1 MMKRIICLIFTL
13 AMLGT
18 QPGFAQKKDSKAD
31 AKKPVATEQDA
42 PSPVPLNRLPP
53 PYDGDLQKLLE
64 TLGAISYLTA
74 LCPQGN
80 PKAAEDWRS
89 KAKGLIDAEAPEGA
103 RRTRMIGFYNRGFAS
118 YSLIHRRCTDASRIV
133 TTRLLGEA
141 GQLSRVIGSR
151 FGG

>member
-1 MMKRIICLIFTL
+1 MKPL
-13 AMLGT
+13 AHLMLALLVMAA
-18 QPGFAQKKDSKAD
+18 QPVLAQNKESKAA
-31 AKKPVATEQDA
+31 AKKPVAAEPDA
-42 PSPVPLNRLPP
+42 PSPVPLNRIPP

-89 KAKGLIDAEAPEGA
+89 KAQGLIDAEAPDGA
-103 RRTRMIGFYNRGFAS
+103 RRARMVGFYNRGFSS
-118 YSLIHRRCTDASRIV
+118 YGLIHRRCTDASRVV